1 MPIPLCES
9 PCEFSC
15 PDGSYH
21 NQESYFLG
29 QPMPLNGC
37 CGNNVQD
44 TCLSDPPVGISQNP
58 NKGGKKFRK
67 QSGNMRGAIGGK
79 SPCKCKTT
87 VTNISDESTVVRY
100 GKKVCGNH
108 CCGECE
114 EASSTSSQKFSNFT
128 SGRTGNRWFNA
139 EGDGVLLEE
148 EEPNDDVDGDA
159 GVSTAPT
166 MKAMPSI
173 QDTGQNM
180 LSNEFRSLEDVSL
193 FQPLA
198 PENNPNHA
206 DFDPSLEGS
215 KDNLGRVRRSNS
227 EWDEINRQ
235 SASSSGDMMAQGV
248 NIKGLGRSLGRNT
261 STTSYNDKQGKSSP
275 IVINQAG
282 QGQMSMLV
290 IGGLVLIAVV
300 ILIRKDK

>member
-1 MPIPLCES
+1 MRSTEKLTVIGREGG
-9 PCEFSC
+9 
-15 PDGSYH
+15 DVTYH
-21 NQESYFLG
+21 
-29 QPMPLNGC
+29 
-37 CGNNVQD
+37 
-44 TCLSDPPVGISQNP
+44 
-58 NKGGKKFRK
+58 
-67 QSGNMRGAIGGK
+67 
-79 SPCKCKTT
+79 CKCYGAST
-87 VTNISDESTVVRY
+87 DESDLWKETTFTAPTLTEAKRKCSIFCR
-100 GKKVCGNH
+100 GK
-108 CCGECE
+108 
-114 EASSTSSQKFSNFT
+114 EASSTSFNKFSNFT

-148 EEPNDDVDGDA
+148 EEPNDDVDADA

-215 KDNLGRVRRSNS
+215 KDNLGRVRRSNA

>member
-67 QSGNMRGAIGGK
+67 QSGNMRGTSAK
-79 SPCKCKTT
+79 RKC
-87 VTNISDESTVVRY
+87 STFCR
-100 GKKVCGNH
+100 GN
-108 CCGECE
+108 
-114 EASSTSSQKFSNFT
+114 EASSTSFNKFSNFT

-148 EEPNDDVDGDA
+148 EEPNDDVDADA

-215 KDNLGRVRRSNS
+215 KDNLGRVRRSNA

>member
-1 MPIPLCES
+1 MRSTEKLTVIGREGG
-9 PCEFSC
+9 
-15 PDGSYH
+15 DVTYH
-21 NQESYFLG
+21 
-29 QPMPLNGC
+29 
-37 CGNNVQD
+37 
-44 TCLSDPPVGISQNP
+44 
-58 NKGGKKFRK
+58 
-67 QSGNMRGAIGGK
+67 
-79 SPCKCKTT
+79 CKCYGAST
-87 VTNISDESTVVRY
+87 DESDLWKETTFTAPTLTEAKRKCSIFCR
-100 GKKVCGNH
+100 GK
-108 CCGECE
+108 
-114 EASSTSSQKFSNFT
+114 EASSTSFNKFSNFT

-148 EEPNDDVDGDA
+148 EEPNDDVDA
-159 GVSTAPT
+159 EASATPITAPM
-166 MKAMPSI
+166 MKAMP
-173 QDTGQNM
+173 QYDTGLDM
-180 LSNEFRSLEDVSL
+180 MDSR

-215 KDNLGRVRRSNS
+215 KDNLGRVRRSNA

-248 NIKGLGRSLGRNT
+248 NLKGLGRSLGRNT